1 MRILSAQ
8 SMKTIAFIC
17 GLTLATSAFA
27 SETSTEK
34 PSTAP
39 GAAAGPS
46 CILAGRLGE
55 SGRWAPRTP
64 GVSLHDA
71 QGAAVSAATRDALA
85 QVRQLRLSRSA
96 TLTTCDGDGASLAAG
111 PDMADGRG
119 PVPIVTAGSGFIPVL
134 AVHHPRSRLGQWV
147 ELQVQVPPE
156 RLGVAAR

>member
-1 MRILSAQ
+1 
-8 SMKTIAFIC
+8 MKIIAIIC
-17 GLTLATSAFA
+17 GLALATGSFA
-27 SETSTEK
+27 SETSTET

-39 GAAAGPS
+39 GAAAGPI

-55 SGRWAPRTP
+55 SGRWAPRIA

-85 QVRQLRLSRSA
+85 QVRQLRLGQRA
-96 TLTTCDGDGASLAAG
+96 TLTTCDGDGARLAGG
-111 PDMADGRG
+111 PDTADGRG
-119 PVPIVTAGSGFIPVL
+119 PVPIVTAGRGFIPVL

-156 RLGVAAR
+156 RLGAAAR

>member
-96 TLTTCDGDGASLAAG
+96 TLTTCDGDGASLAPG

-119 PVPIVTAGSGFIPVL
+119 PVPIVTAGSGFMPVL